1 MFFIFFNLVEICI
14 VQYFIASN
22 EFKLLFGDVVEGW
35 AAGQI
40 IQHCSFRPQIYLLTI
55 TYVTSSVVTAGDT
68 VICKTR
74 HGSWFHKTC
83 DLEITTHIQQII
95 IHITNTY
102 ITITHITY
110 TLITN
115 YSEFLKRK

>member
-1 MFFIFFNLVEICI
+1 MYFNLVEICI
-14 VQYFIASN
+14 VQNFIASN
-22 EFKLLFGDVVEGW
+22 EFKLLFGDAVEGW

-40 IQHCSFRPQIYLLTI
+40 TQHCSFRPQIYLLTI
-55 TYVTSSVVTAGDT
+55 TYVTSCVVAAGDT

-83 DLEITTHIQQII
+83 GLEITHIKQITTHITI
-95 IHITNTY
+95 IHITD
-102 ITITHITY
+102 

-115 YSEFLKRK
+115 YNEFLKRK